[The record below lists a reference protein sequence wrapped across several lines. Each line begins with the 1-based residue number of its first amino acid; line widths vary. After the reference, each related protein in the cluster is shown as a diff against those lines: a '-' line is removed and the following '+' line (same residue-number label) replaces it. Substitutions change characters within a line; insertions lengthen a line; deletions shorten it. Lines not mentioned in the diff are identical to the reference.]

1 MLSMKRLPLPPGS
14 DELINFR
21 YAAWLNRPTL
31 TRVMDKNGGAEPVFT
46 QYGITKDTV
55 FAITFDKET
64 GMFDLVQN
72 VARKLGAT
80 EQEVI
85 AIERE
90 LGVAHVTPPAPPTV
104 AELDDTSDLDGI
116 E

>member
-1 MLSMKRLPLPPGS
+1 MKMLPVDPDNS
-14 DELINFR
+14 ELINFR
-21 YAAWLNRPTL
+21 YSSWLNRPTL
-31 TRVMDKNGGAEPVFT
+31 ARVMDKNGDAEPVFT

-85 AIERE
+85 AIEQE
-90 LGVAHVTPPAPPTV
+90 LGVAHVKLDSTPTV
-104 AELDDTSDLDGI
+104 ADLDDTFDLDGV